1 MAKFKKG
8 DRVRC
13 IVGTTGRLEQIHK
26 GYQGVVDES
35 HSNMPYVVWDNPE
48 ANRMEAGKACICSDQ
63 IELITPSDTYTKL
76 TTKVGDRF
84 RVVKEYEGCP
94 SLEKGDIITNTG
106 VTPRNLYEW
115 KVEGSDEKTGAYDT
129 ILTTE
134 YLEPVE
140 EKSCGAEAPT
150 TKEEWEEIIGGPEP
164 TIKTTK
170 QSIMNKLTSAL
181 KKALSPD
188 LQALYKT
195 GIINGGLELS
205 SAGREAYTNAMF
217 SNGGDHKAAVAE
229 MVEATK
235 EEIEE
240 AKG

>member
-13 IVGTTGRLEQIHK
+13 IVGTTGSLEQIHK

-63 IELITPSDTYTKL
+63 IELITPAGTYTKL
-76 TTKVGDRF
+76 TPKVGDRF
-84 RVVKEYEGCP
+84 RVVKEYGVSP
-94 SLEKGDIITNTG
+94 SLKKGNTITHTG
-106 VTPRNLYEW
+106 VVPPDLYEW
-115 KVEGSDEKTGAYDT
+115 KVEGSDEKRGTFDT
-129 ILTTE
+129 FLTTE

-140 EKSCGAEAPT
+140 EGGCGAEAPT
-150 TKEEWEEIIGGPEP
+150 TKEEWEEIMEGSEP

-181 KKALSPD
+181 KKALSKD

-205 SAGREAYTNAMF
+205 GAGREAYTNAMF

-229 MVEATK
+229 MVEAAK